1 MEWMIWIDFSTFA
14 VLLGLFLYLFSSS
27 SVTVLHRIYL
37 FLHIVFMLWPLF
49 QFASQTTTVVSYR
62 LFYLSAS
69 YIGLSLLGIG
79 WFAFILF
86 LTGQYYIIR
95 KSRLLLLSIPALVS
109 VIVVVWNP
117 DGGFLDINQN
127 VEPLKQ
133 LQHGSL
139 YWVMIIQLVL
149 YLSVSLVIL
158 LYKLGRR
165 DESIRQRKMVRTA
178 LNSVFVLSFF
188 SITDFFVNVA
198 YIDYFARYIPLVSV
212 GMTVTAIY
220 IVHAISRN
228 KVFDIIQIVQK
239 DIMNT
244 MSMGIIVMD
253 ENDTIIEVN
262 KVIKPIL
269 RIRIGDSFNPEVLAS
284 QFKSDTARQLQAFFE
299 GQRLR
304 PMERL
309 EVELSLDTNHI
320 RHVIVQSAPILN
332 QKKRIVGRVLT
343 FHDVT
348 ELRVL
353 VEETNTQNELL
364 QERNREL
371 LIMQD
376 ELYQAN
382 RKLEHMA
389 ITDGLTG
396 CYNRRYLLQQLE
408 EEVVNNIRYGIPFS
422 IFIFDLDYF
431 KSINDRYGHLIG
443 DEVLCSTVDAVRS
456 ALRLTDVLARF
467 GGEEFTVYL
476 PHTNREQAEIM
487 AEQVKSAVEKNLV
500 PTGTGDATITVT
512 ISMGVISIEQFN
524 ASDLDNPKAFLR
536 ELMAQADAALYEA
549 KYSGRNRI
557 VKRKLA

>member
-1 MEWMIWIDFSTFA
+1 MIWLDFSTFA

-49 QFASQTTTVVSYR
+49 QFASQTTTMVSYR

-109 VIVVVWNP
+109 VIVVIWNP
-117 DGGFLDINQN
+117 DGGFLDINQS

-158 LYKLGRR
+158 LYKLGRK
-165 DESIRQRKMVRTA
+165 DDSVRQRKMVRTA

-198 YIDYFARYIPLVSV
+198 YIDYFARYIPLISV

-239 DIMNT
+239 DVMNT

-269 RIRIGDSFNPEVLAS
+269 RIRIGDSFNPDALAS
-284 QFKSDTARQLQAFFE
+284 QFKSETARQLHAFFE
-299 GQRLR
+299 AQRVR

-309 EVELSLDTNHI
+309 EIELSLDMNHI

-348 ELRVL
+348 ELRML
-353 VEETNTQNELL
+353 VEETNNQNELL

-408 EEVVNNIRYGIPFS
+408 GEVVNNIRYGIPFS

-431 KSINDRYGHLIG
+431 KTINDRYGHLIG

-476 PHTNREQAEIM
+476 PHTNREQADVI

-500 PTGTGDATITVT
+500 STGIGDASVAVT
-512 ISMGVISIEQFN
+512 ISMGVISMEQFDS
-524 ASDLDNPKAFLR
+524 SDLDNPKAFLR
-536 ELMAQADAALYEA
+536 ELMSQADAALYEA
-549 KYSGRNRI
+549 KYNGRNRI

>member
-1 MEWMIWIDFSTFA
+1 MEWMIWLDFSTFA

-49 QFASQTTTVVSYR
+49 QFASQTTTMVSYR

-79 WFAFILF
+79 WFTFILF

-109 VIVVVWNP
+109 VIVVIWNP
-117 DGGFLDINQN
+117 DGGFLDINQS

-165 DESIRQRKMVRTA
+165 DDSVRQRKMVRTA

-198 YIDYFARYIPLVSV
+198 YIDYFARYIPLISV

-239 DIMNT
+239 DVMNT

-269 RIRIGDSFNPEVLAS
+269 RIRIGDSFNPDALAS
-284 QFKSDTARQLQAFFE
+284 QFKSDTARQLHAFFE
-299 GQRLR
+299 AQRMR

-309 EVELSLDTNHI
+309 EIELSLDMNDI

-348 ELRVL
+348 ELRML

-408 EEVVNNIRYGIPFS
+408 GEVVNNIRYGIPFS

-431 KSINDRYGHLIG
+431 KTINDRYGHLIG

-476 PHTNREQAEIM
+476 PHTNREQADVI

-500 PTGTGDATITVT
+500 TTGMGDGSIAVT
-512 ISMGVISIEQFN
+512 ISMGVISIEQFDS
-524 ASDLDNPKAFLR
+524 SDLDNPKAFLR
-536 ELMAQADAALYEA
+536 ELMTQADAALYEA
-549 KYSGRNRI
+549 KYNGRNRI

>member
-1 MEWMIWIDFSTFA
+1 MIWLDFSAFV

-49 QFASQTTTVVSYR
+49 QFASQTTTMVDYR
-62 LFYLSAS
+62 IFYLSAS
-69 YIGLSLLGIG
+69 YIGLSLLGMG
-79 WFAFILF
+79 WFSFILF
-86 LTGQYYIIR
+86 LTGQYYVIR
-95 KSRLLLLSIPALVS
+95 KSRLLLFSIPALVS
-109 VIVVVWNP
+109 VVVVIWNP
-117 DGGFLDINQN
+117 DGSFLDINQQL
-127 VEPLKQ
+127 EPLKQ

-158 LYKLGRR
+158 LYKLRR
-165 DESIRQRKMVRTA
+165 DDSVRQRKMVRTA

-188 SITDFFVNVA
+188 AIADFFVNVA
-198 YIDYFARYIPLVSV
+198 YIDYFARYIPLISV

-253 ENDTIIEVN
+253 ENDMIIEVN

-269 RIRIGDSFNPEVLAS
+269 RLRIGDSFNPDSLVS
-284 QFKSDTARQLQAFFE
+284 QFKTDTARQLQAFFE
-299 GQRLR
+299 AQRMR

-309 EVELSLDTNHI
+309 EVELSLDMNHI
-320 RHVIVQSAPILN
+320 RHIIVQSAPILN
-332 QKKRIVGRVLT
+332 KKKRIVGRVLT

-348 ELRVL
+348 ELRML
-353 VEETNTQNELL
+353 VEETNSQNELL

-382 RKLEHMA
+382 RKLEQMA

-396 CYNRRYLLQQLE
+396 CFNRRYLLQQLE
-408 EEVVNNIRYGIPFS
+408 GEVVNNIRYGNPFS

-431 KSINDRYGHLIG
+431 KTINDRYGHLVG

-476 PHTNREQAEIM
+476 PHTNREQADVI
-487 AEQVKSAVEKNLV
+487 AEQVKSAVEKNMV
-500 PTGTGDATITVT
+500 STGMGDNSVSVT
-512 ISMGVISIEQFN
+512 ISMGVISIERFDS
-524 ASDLDNPKAFLR
+524 ADLENPKAFLR

-549 KYSGRNRI
+549 KYNGRNRI

>member
-1 MEWMIWIDFSTFA
+1 MIWLDFSMFL
-14 VLLGLFLYLFSSS
+14 VLLGLFLYVFSSS
-27 SVTVLHRIYL
+27 TVTVLHRIYI
-37 FLHIVFMLWPLF
+37 FLHVVFMLWPLF
-49 QFASQTTTVVSYR
+49 QFASQTVSDTSYR
-62 LFYLSAS
+62 LFYLSGS

-86 LTGQYYIIR
+86 LTGQYYVIR
-95 KSRLLLLSIPALVS
+95 KSRLFLISVPALVS
-109 VIVVVWNP
+109 VTVVVWNP
-117 DGGFLDINQN
+117 DGRFLRIDSAL
-127 VEPLKQ
+127 EPLKQ

-139 YWVMIIQLVL
+139 YWVMIGQLVL
-149 YLSVSLVIL
+149 YLTVSLVIL

-165 DESIRQRKMVRTA
+165 DDSARQRKMVRTA
-178 LNSVFVLSFF
+178 LNGVFVLSFF
-188 SITDFFVNVA
+188 AIMDFVVNVA
-198 YIDYFARYIPLVSV
+198 YIDYFARYIPLISV

-228 KVFDIIQIVQK
+228 KVFDIIQIVQR

-253 ENDTIIEVN
+253 ENGMIIEIN
-262 KVIKPIL
+262 KVIKPF
-269 RIRIGDSFNPEVLAS
+269 IRFRVGDIFNLEAMVSP
-284 QFKSDTARQLQAFFE
+284 FKNETRRQLLEFFE
-299 GQRLR
+299 AQRLR
-304 PMERL
+304 PLDRI
-309 EVELSLDTNHI
+309 EVELAMDMNHI
-320 RHVIVQSAPILN
+320 QHVIVQSAPILN
-332 QKKRIVGRVLT
+332 QKKRVVGRVIT
-343 FHDVT
+343 IQDVT
-348 ELRVL
+348 ELRML

-382 RKLEHMA
+382 KKLEHMA

-408 EEVVNNIRYGIPFS
+408 GEIVNNFKYGIPFS
-422 IFIFDLDYF
+422 IFLFDLDYF
-431 KSINDRYGHLIG
+431 KSINDRYGHIIG
-443 DEVLCSTVDAVRS
+443 DEVLCSTVEAVRS

-476 PHTNREQAEIM
+476 PHTNREQADII
-487 AEQVKSAVEKNLV
+487 ADRVKEAVEQNLV
-500 PTGTGDATITVT
+500 LTGANGVPVNVT
-512 ISMGVISIEQFN
+512 ISMGVISIEQIEPS
-524 ASDLDNPKAFLR
+524 ALEQPKAFLR

-549 KYSGRNRI
+549 KYNGRNRI

>member
-1 MEWMIWIDFSTFA
+1 MIWLDFSTFA

-49 QFASQTTTVVSYR
+49 QFASQTTTLVSFR

-109 VIVVVWNP
+109 VIVVIWNP
-117 DGGFLDINQN
+117 DGGFLDINQS

-139 YWVMIIQLVL
+139 YWVMIAQLVL

-158 LYKLGRR
+158 LYKLGRK
-165 DESIRQRKMVRTA
+165 DDSIRQRKMVRTA

-198 YIDYFARYIPLVSV
+198 YIEYFARYIPLISV

-239 DIMNT
+239 DVMNT

-269 RIRIGDSFNPEVLAS
+269 RIRIGDSFNPDSLAS
-284 QFKSDTARQLQAFFE
+284 QFKNDTARQLHAFFE
-299 GQRLR
+299 AQRKR

-309 EVELSLDTNHI
+309 EIELFLDMNHI

-348 ELRVL
+348 ELRML

-408 EEVVNNIRYGIPFS
+408 GEIVNNIRYGIPFS

-431 KSINDRYGHLIG
+431 KTINDRYGHLIG

-476 PHTNREQAEIM
+476 PHTNREQADLI

-500 PTGTGDATITVT
+500 PTGVGDGSIAVT

-524 ASDLDNPKAFLR
+524 SADLDNPKAFLR

-549 KYSGRNRI
+549 KYNGRNRI

>member
-1 MEWMIWIDFSTFA
+1 MIWLDFSTFA

-49 QFASQTTTVVSYR
+49 QFASQTTTLVSFR

-109 VIVVVWNP
+109 VIVVIWNP
-117 DGGFLDINQN
+117 DGGFLDINQS

-158 LYKLGRR
+158 LYKLGRK
-165 DESIRQRKMVRTA
+165 DDSIRQRKMVRTA

-198 YIDYFARYIPLVSV
+198 YIDYFARYIPLISV

-239 DIMNT
+239 DVMNT

-269 RIRIGDSFNPEVLAS
+269 RIRIGDSFNPDTLAS
-284 QFKSDTARQLQAFFE
+284 QFKNDTARQLHAFFE
-299 GQRLR
+299 AQRKR

-309 EVELSLDTNHI
+309 EIELFLDMNHI

-348 ELRVL
+348 ELRML

-408 EEVVNNIRYGIPFS
+408 GEIVNNIRYGIPFS

-431 KSINDRYGHLIG
+431 KMINDRYGHLIG

-476 PHTNREQAEIM
+476 PHTNREQADLI

-500 PTGTGDATITVT
+500 PTGVGDGSIAVT
-512 ISMGVISIEQFN
+512 ISMGVISIEQFDS
-524 ASDLDNPKAFLR
+524 ADLDNPKAFLR

-549 KYSGRNRI
+549 KYNGRNRI

>member
-1 MEWMIWIDFSTFA
+1 MEWMIWLDFSTFV

-109 VIVVVWNP
+109 VIVVIWNP
-117 DGGFLDINQN
+117 DGGFLDINQS

-158 LYKLGRR
+158 LYKVGRK
-165 DESIRQRKMVRTA
+165 DDSIRQRKMVRTA

-198 YIDYFARYIPLVSV
+198 YIEYFARYIPLISV

-239 DIMNT
+239 DVMNT

-269 RIRIGDSFNPEVLAS
+269 RIRIGDSFNPDVLAA
-284 QFKSDTARQLQAFFE
+284 QFKSDTARQLHAFFE
-299 GQRLR
+299 AQRKR

-309 EVELSLDTNHI
+309 EIELFLDMNHI

-348 ELRVL
+348 ELRML

-408 EEVVNNIRYGIPFS
+408 GEIVNNIRYGIPFS

-431 KSINDRYGHLIG
+431 KTINDQYGHLIG

-476 PHTNREQAEIM
+476 PHTNREQADLI
-487 AEQVKSAVEKNLV
+487 AEQVKSAVEQNLV
-500 PTGTGDATITVT
+500 PTGIGDGSIAVT

-524 ASDLDNPKAFLR
+524 SADLDNPKAFLR

-549 KYSGRNRI
+549 KYNGRNRI

>member
-1 MEWMIWIDFSTFA
+1 MIWLDFSTFA

-49 QFASQTTTVVSYR
+49 QFASQTTTLVSFR

-109 VIVVVWNP
+109 VIVVIWNP
-117 DGGFLDINQN
+117 DGGFLDINQS

-139 YWVMIIQLVL
+139 YWVMIAQLVL

-158 LYKLGRR
+158 LYKLGRK
-165 DESIRQRKMVRTA
+165 DDSIRQRKMVRTA

-198 YIDYFARYIPLVSV
+198 YIEYFARYIPLISV

-239 DIMNT
+239 DVMNT

-269 RIRIGDSFNPEVLAS
+269 RIRIGDSFNPDTLAS
-284 QFKSDTARQLQAFFE
+284 QFKNDTARQLHAFFE
-299 GQRLR
+299 AQRKR

-309 EVELSLDTNHI
+309 EIELFLDMNHI

-348 ELRVL
+348 ELRML

-408 EEVVNNIRYGIPFS
+408 GEIVNNIRYGIPFS

-431 KSINDRYGHLIG
+431 KTINDRYGHLIG

-476 PHTNREQAEIM
+476 PHTNREQADLI

-500 PTGTGDATITVT
+500 PTGVGDGSIAVT

-524 ASDLDNPKAFLR
+524 SADLDNPKAFLR
-536 ELMAQADAALYEA
+536 ELMVQADAALYEA
-549 KYSGRNRI
+549 KYNGRNRI

>member
-1 MEWMIWIDFSTFA
+1 MIWLDFSMFL
-14 VLLGLFLYLFSSS
+14 VLLGLFLYVFASS
-27 SVTVLHRIYL
+27 SVTVLHRIYI
-37 FLHIVFMLWPLF
+37 FLHVVFMLWPLF
-49 QFASQTTTVVSYR
+49 QFASQTASEINYR
-62 LFYLSAS
+62 LFYLSGS

-86 LTGQYYIIR
+86 LTGQYYVIR
-95 KSRLLLLSIPALVS
+95 KSRLFLISIPALVS
-109 VIVVVWNP
+109 VAVVIWNP
-117 DGGFLDINQN
+117 DGRFLRIDPML
-127 VEPLKQ
+127 EPLKQ

-139 YWVMIIQLVL
+139 YWVMIGQLVL
-149 YLSVSLVIL
+149 YLTVSLVIL

-165 DESIRQRKMVRTA
+165 DDSARQRKMVRTA
-178 LNSVFVLSFF
+178 LNGVFVLSFF
-188 SITDFFVNVA
+188 AIMDFIVNVA
-198 YIDYFARYIPLVSV
+198 YIEYFARYIPLISV

-228 KVFDIIQIVQK
+228 KVFDIIQIVQR

-253 ENDTIIEVN
+253 ENGMIIEIN
-262 KVIKPIL
+262 KVIKPFM
-269 RIRIGDSFNPEVLAS
+269 RFRSGDIFNAEAMMS
-284 QFKSDTARQLQAFFE
+284 QFKNETRRQLQEFFE
-299 GQRLR
+299 AQRQR
-304 PMERL
+304 PLDRIEI
-309 EVELSLDTNHI
+309 ELAMDKNHI
-320 RHVIVQSAPILN
+320 QHVIVQSAPILN
-332 QKKRIVGRVLT
+332 QKKRVVGRVIT
-343 FHDVT
+343 IQDVT
-348 ELRVL
+348 ELRML

-382 RKLEHMA
+382 KKLEHMA

-408 EEVVNNIRYGIPFS
+408 GEVVNNFKYGIPFS
-422 IFIFDLDYF
+422 IFLFDLDYF
-431 KSINDRYGHLIG
+431 KSINDRYGHIIG
-443 DEVLCSTVDAVRS
+443 DEVLCSTVEAVRS

-476 PHTNREQAEIM
+476 PHTNREQADMI
-487 AEQVKSAVEKNLV
+487 ADSVKEAVEQNLV
-500 PTGTGDATITVT
+500 STGVNGIPVNVT
-512 ISMGVISIEQFN
+512 ISMGVISIEQFEP
-524 ASDLDNPKAFLR
+524 AALEQPKAFLR

-549 KYSGRNRI
+549 KYNGRNRI

>member
-1 MEWMIWIDFSTFA
+1 MIWLDFSTFV

-109 VIVVVWNP
+109 VIVVIWNP
-117 DGGFLDINQN
+117 DGGFLDINQS

-158 LYKLGRR
+158 LYKVGRK
-165 DESIRQRKMVRTA
+165 DDSIRQRKMVRTA

-198 YIDYFARYIPLVSV
+198 YIEYFARYIPLISV

-239 DIMNT
+239 DVMNT

-269 RIRIGDSFNPEVLAS
+269 RIRIGDSFNPDVLAA
-284 QFKSDTARQLQAFFE
+284 QFKSDTARQLHAFFE
-299 GQRLR
+299 AQRKR

-309 EVELSLDTNHI
+309 EIELFLDMNHI

-348 ELRVL
+348 ELRML

-408 EEVVNNIRYGIPFS
+408 GEIVNNIRYGIPFS

-431 KSINDRYGHLIG
+431 KTINDQYGHLIG

-476 PHTNREQAEIM
+476 PHTNREQADLI
-487 AEQVKSAVEKNLV
+487 AEQVKSAVEQNLV
-500 PTGTGDATITVT
+500 PTGIGDGSIAVT

-524 ASDLDNPKAFLR
+524 SADLDNPKAFLR

-549 KYSGRNRI
+549 KYNGRNRI